1 MSEDL
6 RRFNRFP
13 PKGIFLPS
21 ILDIYSKMKIL
32 LEAVRWLKRLQT
44 IRAPSQ
50 QLLGALYQQSAWCGW
65 RIHFAVFHHHNS
77 GGGMMANDDGNAAA
91 AARSSSSSSSMHGKP
106 AQKNIVFSNLR
117 LLFPYNNIPLASPAI
132 WFCSK
137 PAIMPVEYYMLWT
150 QPTIRS
156 SEPTNVQM
164 ILL

>member
-1 MSEDL
+1 MG
-6 RRFNRFP
+6 RFNRFP

-32 LEAVRWLKRLQT
+32 LEAVPWLKQPNHQSWASSCWELYTSKVRDAVGEYILLFSIT
-44 IRAPSQ
+44 TTATAVWWRTTTAAPPRRRGGGQKQ
-50 QLLGALYQQSAWCGW
+50 QLHAWQ
-65 RIHFAVFHHHNS
+65 A
-77 GGGMMANDDGNAAA
+77 
-91 AARSSSSSSSMHGKP
+91 SST
-106 AQKNIVFSNLR
+106 QKNIVFSNLR
-117 LLFPYNNIPLASPAI
+117 LLLFPYNNIPLASPAI

-156 SEPTNVQM
+156 SKPTNVVQG